1 MYTDLIYDFDG
12 TLFDTY
18 PVFTEALL
26 TFLGRHGIVSDY
38 ETAYKRLK
46 VTVGYALRSYGFD
59 GDSFKPANKEFK
71 SIYWE
76 LAKTKQKPL
85 PYVIEVLDYAVN
97 CGKRNY
103 IYTRSGKEVLELLE
117 KWGMTDKFTYVID
130 ASMPFPTKPDPA
142 ALNWLCEEFG
152 LDKSKCLMIGD
163 RDLDTECGTNAGMKN
178 VLFDVEGYYADCPC
192 DYKIDSFKELEEIM
206 DGKRG

>member
-26 TFLGRHGIVSDY
+26 IFLERHGIVSDY

-103 IYTRSGKEVLELLE
+103 IYTRSGKEVIELLD

-152 LDKSKCLMIGD
+152 LDKSKCIMIGD

-178 VLFDVEGYYADCPC
+178 VLFDVEGYYSDCPC

>member
-26 TFLGRHGIVSDY
+26 ILLERHGIASDY

-46 VTVGYALRSYGFD
+46 VTVGYALKSYGFD
-59 GDSFKPANKEFK
+59 GDLFKPANKEFK
-71 SIYWE
+71 AIYWE

-103 IYTRSGKEVLELLE
+103 IYTRSGKEILELLD

-142 ALNWLCEEFG
+142 ALNWLCEHFG

-178 VLFDVEGYYADCPC
+178 VLFDVEGYYASCPC